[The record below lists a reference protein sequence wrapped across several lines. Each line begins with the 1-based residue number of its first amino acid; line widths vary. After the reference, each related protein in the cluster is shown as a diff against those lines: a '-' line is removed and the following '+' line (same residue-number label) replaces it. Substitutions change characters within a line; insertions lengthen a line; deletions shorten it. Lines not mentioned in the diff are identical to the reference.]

1 MRPTQQFMN
10 ICFIHV
16 RLNREL
22 LIFTNIK
29 NTDGPSK
36 THGERCEVTT
46 WEISD
51 DVLLNGEYGD
61 TCHIE

>member
-1 MRPTQQFMN
+1 MN

-22 LIFTNIK
+22 FIFTNIQ
-29 NTDGPSK
+29 NADRPSK
-36 THGERCEVTT
+36 THSEKCEVAT

-51 DVLLNGEYGD
+51 DVVLNGEHSD
-61 TCHIE
+61 TCHVE